1 MKEVIHTDLAPKA
14 VGPYSQAIM
23 TENMM
28 EMPTMNR
35 LKNRVTM
42 PPTVVPRLRRALM
55 RLSLRK

>member
-1 MKEVIHTDLAPKA
+1 MFTSSSKLEVTLP
-14 VGPYSQAIM
+14 IM

-35 LKNRVTM
+35 LKNRVTI

-55 RLSLRK
+55 MLSLRK